1 MKPTV
6 GDYILTDQLREVEVI
21 RVRDFGTYDV
31 RKPGTDRYYRITGL
45 YGATWRAVGKY
56 QPAPGS
62 NTEPT
67 LYAASA
73 IE

>member
-1 MKPTV
+1 MTPTI
-6 GDYILTDQLREVEVI
+6 GDYILTEQLGEVEVI

-31 RKPGTDRYYRITGL
+31 RRLASDTYYRITGL

-62 NTEPT
+62 NTEPV
-67 LYAASA
+67 LYTDKSA
-73 IE
+73 F